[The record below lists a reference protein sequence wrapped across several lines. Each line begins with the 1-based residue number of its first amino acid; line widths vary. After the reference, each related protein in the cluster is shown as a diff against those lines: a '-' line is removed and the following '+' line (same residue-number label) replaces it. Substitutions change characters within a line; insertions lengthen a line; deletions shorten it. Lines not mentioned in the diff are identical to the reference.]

1 VVSIFP
7 EAKFIIVGNGPQ
19 WHNLHQQIHTLGIDK
34 HVIMTGFRDDT
45 PEIMSA
51 LDIFILPSIA
61 SEATSQVIPQALAM
75 NKPVIATNTGGLPE
89 IIEDGVTGLLI
100 PPEDPDAIAN
110 AIIRMAKEKEGAR
123 ELAKRGKEKVLENY
137 TFQQMINRT
146 NEVYQHVLNN
156 LPHRT

>member
-1 VVSIFP
+1 
-7 EAKFIIVGNGPQ
+7 
-19 WHNLHQQIHTLGIDK
+19 
-34 HVIMTGFRDDT
+34 
-45 PEIMSA
+45 
-51 LDIFILPSIA
+51 
-61 SEATSQVIPQALAM
+61 M

-110 AIIRMAKEKEGAR
+110 AIIRMAKEKEGAK